1 MKKILTLALM
11 LSVVCSAMAQ
21 EGTKRYEIKSGMVKS
36 VMDVMGQSTET
47 TLYFDNYGEQQ
58 VTKAKV
64 KVPGYGEIETA
75 TILRDGKGWVVN
87 YAMEQVQELPASA
100 LGDVNLANPTD
111 EEIKTYHIEE
121 IGTETILG
129 KECTKYSYEVT
140 VQGQKAKGTAWV
152 YKGFPLKSVVSVSGM
167 EITTETVEFL
177 ENVSVMPQT
186 FEIPKF

>member
-11 LSVVCSAMAQ
+11 LTIVCGALAQ
-21 EGTKRYEIKSGMVKS
+21 EGPKKYGIKSGMAKTS
-36 VMDVMGQSTET
+36 TELMGQKQVV
-47 TLYFDNYGEQQ
+47 TLYFDNYGALQNSR
-58 VTKAKV
+58 TKTTM
-64 KVPGYGEIETA
+64 PGIGELDMA
-75 TILRDGKGWVVN
+75 TILKDGKTWMVN
-87 YAMEQVQELPASA
+87 YTNKEVQERPVAQDDINFNEL
-100 LGDVNLANPTD
+100 TD
-111 EEIKTYHIEE
+111 EAKAKYNIKDLGKEK
-121 IGTETILG
+121 ILG

-186 FEIPKF
+186 FDIPKF

>member
-11 LSVVCSAMAQ
+11 LSVVCSALAQ

-75 TILRDGKGWVVN
+75 TILKDGKGWVVN

-129 KECTKYSYEVT
+129 KECTKYRYEASAM
-140 VQGQKAKGTAWV
+140 GQTAKITAWV
-152 YKGFPLKSVVSVSGM
+152 YKGIPLKSETSVSGM
-167 EITTETVEFL
+167 TITAEAVEFI
-177 ENVSVMPQT
+177 ENAMVLPQT
-186 FEIPKF
+186 FDVPKF